1 MFKALLVLAAR
12 KFLIDMIIDV
22 LVVVLTDLSKKSTN
36 SIDDIVTNKIQENSD
51 DIKEA
56 IKGSL

>member
-1 MFKALLVLAAR
+1 VFKALLVLAAR